1 MLKTPVQYVNVNQV
15 SFNWLLNTISDLM
28 CMITMVVQ
36 YVNGNQVSF
45 NYWLL
50 DTISDLMH
58 MEVHFVYI
66 NLVNVVPCCLFR
78 IEHII

>member
-1 MLKTPVQYVNVNQV
+1 
-15 SFNWLLNTISDLM
+15 
-28 CMITMVVQ
+28 MITMVVQ

-58 MEVHFVYI
+58 MEVYI
-66 NLVNVVPCCLFR
+66 NLVNVVPCCLFS

>member
-1 MLKTPVQYVNVNQV
+1 MIKTPVQYVNVNQI

-58 MEVHFVYI
+58 MEAYI
-66 NLVNVVPCCLFR
+66 NFVIVVPCCLFS